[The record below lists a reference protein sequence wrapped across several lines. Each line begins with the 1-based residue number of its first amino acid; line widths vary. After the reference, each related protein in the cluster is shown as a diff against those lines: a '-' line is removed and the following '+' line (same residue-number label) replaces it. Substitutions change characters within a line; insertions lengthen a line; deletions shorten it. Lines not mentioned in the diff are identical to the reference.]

1 LHGDL
6 HITGAFGEGEFCTVE
21 SQIPALPGAYLLL
34 IELTKG
40 TDVKL
45 RKMRS
50 ASLAPGRYIY
60 AGSAYGPGGLKA
72 RLSRH
77 MRRTKVE
84 RWHIDQLTKTG
95 ACGAWIFPGCNE
107 CDLVDI
113 NSSLPVPIMGFG
125 STDCKRCHSHLL
137 GPICAPAPNDR
148 SITSSIPRLSG
159 AGSPRRNRHV
169 PPSRPLL

>member
-1 LHGDL
+1 MLVLFLRRRTTVAIGLLPVRRWPLRGDL
-6 HITGAFGEGEFCTVE
+6 HVTGAFGEGEFCTVE
-21 SQIPALPGAYLLL
+21 
-34 IELTKG
+34 LTKV

-50 ASLAPGRYIY
+50 ASLVPGRYIC

-84 RWHIDQLTKTG
+84 RWHVDQLTKTG

-107 CDLVDI
+107 CDLVEL
-113 NSSLPVPIMGFG
+113 NSALPVPIIGFG

-137 GPICAPAPNDR
+137 GPISVR
-148 SITSSIPRLSG
+148 
-159 AGSPRRNRHV
+159 
-169 PPSRPLL
+169 